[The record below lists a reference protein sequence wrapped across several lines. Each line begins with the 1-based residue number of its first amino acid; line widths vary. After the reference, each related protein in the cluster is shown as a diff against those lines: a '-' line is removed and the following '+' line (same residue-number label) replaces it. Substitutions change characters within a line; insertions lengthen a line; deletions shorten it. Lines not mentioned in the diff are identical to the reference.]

1 MPTILDGVRLYR
13 ETDADWPERF
23 RYLIDPQQRFMAF
36 ADGKQREARAKVRE
50 YGWYTARDARDDSPM
65 LIEVD
70 EAFQDLGPNSQ
81 SFHAEYW
88 PSAMRGRFTFGIVD
102 LVYHHVHGVF
112 SVEPSAT
119 DRVQAKLLHK
129 ASPPLY
135 FAQHGQ
141 AETDGEV
148 YSHLYGAAELFP
160 PVDGLGS

>member
-1 MPTILDGVRLYR
+1 
-13 ETDADWPERF
+13 
-23 RYLIDPQQRFMAF
+23 
-36 ADGKQREARAKVRE
+36 
-50 YGWYTARDARDDSPM
+50 
-65 LIEVD
+65 
-70 EAFQDLGPNSQ
+70 
-81 SFHAEYW
+81 
-88 PSAMRGRFTFGIVD
+88 MRGRFTFGIVD

-119 DRVQAKLLHK
+119 DRVQAKLLHR